1 MCKVKGRAWKVKD
14 ELKKK
19 KQSINKQF
27 SCQIWREFYDTK
39 RVATINSKI

>member
-1 MCKVKGRAWKVKD
+1 MCKVKGRAWKVKH

-19 KQSINKQF
+19 EGINKQF